1 MEELKKITMSLVF
14 IIKDNKVLM
23 GQKKRGFAQGTFNGF
38 GGKQDPGETL
48 VQTMIRET
56 QEEVGLT
63 PIDFE
68 QVAKI
73 TFDAWYKGEHSL
85 LNMNAFICTK
95 YEGTITETEEM
106 TFEWFDLDKIPYD
119 KMLEDDKLWVP
130 QVMEGKKLIGNVV
143 FDKDLKM
150 LSKDFKVVEKI

>member
-14 IIKDNKVLM
+14 IIQDGKVLL
-23 GQKKRGFAQGTFNGF
+23 GQKKRGFAKGTYNGF

-48 VQTMIRET
+48 IQTMIRET
-56 QEEVGLT
+56 QEEIGVT
-63 PIDFE
+63 PVEYE

-85 LNMNAFICTK
+85 LNMNAFCCTK
-95 YEGTITETEEM
+95 YEGTLAETEEM
-106 TFEWFDLDKIPYD
+106 TFEWFKISEIPYD
-119 KMLEDDKLWVP
+119 QMLEDDKLWVP
-130 QVMEGKKLIGNVV
+130 QVMAGKKLVGNVV

-150 LSKDFKVVEKI
+150 LSKDFKEVDSI